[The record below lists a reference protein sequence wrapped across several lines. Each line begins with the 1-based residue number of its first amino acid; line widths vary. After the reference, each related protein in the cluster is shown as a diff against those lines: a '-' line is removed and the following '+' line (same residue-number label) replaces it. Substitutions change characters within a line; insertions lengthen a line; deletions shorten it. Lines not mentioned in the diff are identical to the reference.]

1 MFVGIL
7 AMSSLATKPNMIL
20 LYGGLESA
28 AAGEIVSALEQRGVA
43 FEVRGSA
50 VFVDAKSRDELRLTL
65 ASEGLPSVGNKGYEL
80 LDTLSGFG
88 TTSQMFDATYWRAKE
103 GELARTIVSN
113 SQINSARVHIAGTGA
128 NPFQR
133 SVIPTASVV
142 VSTRGGGISSGQ
154 AVAIRYLVA
163 SAVAGLSP
171 ENVAVID
178 SDGGM
183 VGDESAEST
192 ASAGETRANI
202 LREKVER
209 LLQAHVGQGNAI
221 VEVTVDTVTD
231 SETLT
236 ETRLDPTSRVAISTD
251 TEERSNASSDS
262 ASGDVTVASNL
273 PGNQETDG
281 NDKSSS
287 SSNETRERIN
297 YDFSETERKVLRAS
311 GGVKRISVAVLVNNQ
326 VSTDE
331 NGVQTSVERGEQEMT
346 ALRELIAS
354 AVGFDDARGDLITLK
369 SMELRDIPVQG
380 TVAGG
385 SLMDSLQID
394 LMAVIK
400 MAILAL
406 VVLILGLFL
415 LRPLLMK
422 QSSRDAGGA
431 MPPLLAGQSTGDR
444 AASSAGSDRSA
455 TEPTFFPSE
464 IFEAEDVLPYDTNM
478 VTGEQQKKLS
488 SDNQVERL
496 RGMIGE
502 KQEETIEIL
511 RSWLEEKEESA

>member
-1 MFVGIL
+1 M
-7 AMSSLATKPNMIL
+7 
-20 LYGGLESA
+20 
-28 AAGEIVSALEQRGVA
+28 
-43 FEVRGSA
+43 
-50 VFVDAKSRDELRLTL
+50 
-65 ASEGLPSVGNKGYEL
+65 
-80 LDTLSGFG
+80 
-88 TTSQMFDATYWRAKE
+88 
-103 GELARTIVSN
+103 
-113 SQINSARVHIAGTGA
+113 
-128 NPFQR
+128 
-133 SVIPTASVV
+133 
-142 VSTRGGGISSGQ
+142 
-154 AVAIRYLVA
+154 
-163 SAVAGLSP
+163 
-171 ENVAVID
+171 
-178 SDGGM
+178 
-183 VGDESAEST
+183 
-192 ASAGETRANI
+192 
-202 LREKVER
+202 
-209 LLQAHVGQGNAI
+209 
-221 VEVTVDTVTD
+221 
-231 SETLT
+231 
-236 ETRLDPTSRVAISTD
+236 
-251 TEERSNASSDS
+251 
-262 ASGDVTVASNL
+262 TVASNL

-297 YDFSETERKVLRAS
+297 YDFSETERKVLLAS

-394 LMAVIK
+394 LMSVIK

-422 QSSRDAGGA
+422 QSSRDAGGN

-444 AASSAGSDRSA
+444 AASSAGNDRLA
-455 TEPTFFPSE
+455 NEQTFFPSE